1 MKLYTF
7 LYRSLFV
14 GFFLASVLFAYW
26 AGINLVWDE
35 SSTWGLLAQMTPESS
50 DFGFLSVFSIAMAFA
65 SYLIIKERMH
75 DYDAVRI
82 VYRDKS

>member
-7 LYRSLFV
+7 LYRSLFI

-35 SSTWGLLAQMTPESS
+35 S
-50 DFGFLSVFSIAMAFA
+50 IAMAFA
-65 SYLIIKERMH
+65 SYLIIKERIH
-75 DYDAVRI
+75 DYEAVRI